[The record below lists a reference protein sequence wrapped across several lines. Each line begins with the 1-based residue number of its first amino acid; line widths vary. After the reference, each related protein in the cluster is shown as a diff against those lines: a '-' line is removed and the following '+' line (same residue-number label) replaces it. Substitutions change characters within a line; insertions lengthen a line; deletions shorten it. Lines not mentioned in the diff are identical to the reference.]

1 MLVEGHAVHFRDG
14 DRDGDHEG
22 AYCAG
27 FRCEAV
33 GSMTGSDSVAEVC
46 SAAGAFGE
54 LDDA

>member
-1 MLVEGHAVHFRDG
+1 MLVEGHAIHFRDG

-22 AYCAG
+22 ADCAG

-33 GSMTGSDSVAEVC
+33 GPMTGSDSVAEVC